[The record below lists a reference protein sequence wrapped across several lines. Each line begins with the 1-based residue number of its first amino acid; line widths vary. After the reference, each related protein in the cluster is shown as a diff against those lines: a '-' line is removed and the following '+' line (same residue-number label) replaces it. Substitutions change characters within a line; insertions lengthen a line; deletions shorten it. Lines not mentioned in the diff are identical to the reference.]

1 MGGLFYNLLF
11 ANMELVLKFNKLKL
25 LLILLFSLPLYS
37 QNVRKIELNTPIH
50 QIAEEYIVEG
60 IDTANSENTDLILL
74 VIDTPGGYIKNV
86 EKIQRAIIESKVP
99 VVAFVYPSGARAASG
114 GVFVAVAADFI
125 AMAPGTTIGSAH
137 PVSGLP
143 IPISP
148 SNPQNPSEKQKS
160 EDSVMLDKIVND
172 LNAHLRSIAEI
183 RGRNPE
189 PIQKMVKESISL
201 TEKEALEQKVIE
213 FIAKDSDELFENLKG
228 KTLKRFDGSET
239 KLPLYFNEPKL
250 IKMTFRQTVLSFIA
264 SPEIAFVLLLLGV
277 LGLFVEFK
285 SPGLIF
291 PGVIGGIAILLYL
304 LSLPILPVNGIGILL
319 ILLGMVFF
327 ILEIKVVSY
336 GILGIGGTV
345 ALITGSLML
354 YKGNPLT
361 GQGLHITFVLPIV
374 LAFVAILAFLVYLAI
389 KAFKNPVQAGAEI
402 LIGKIGVVKEKI
414 EPSKNGKVFVFGE
427 YWNAQAVQVI
437 EPEEKVKIVGIEGML
452 LKVEPVKT
460 VGG

>member
-1 MGGLFYNLLF
+1 M
-11 ANMELVLKFNKLKL
+11 KKIKLSF
-25 LLILLFSLPLYS
+25 LLILLFSLSLFPQS
-37 QNVRKIELNTPIH
+37 VSKIELNTAIHPIT
-50 QIAEEYIVEG
+50 EEYIVEG
-60 IDTANSENTDLILL
+60 IEKANRENSDLILL

-99 VVAFVYPSGARAASG
+99 VVAFVYPSGAMAASG

-148 SNPQNPSEKQKS
+148 TNPQNPDEKQKG
-160 EDSVMLDKIVND
+160 EDSVMLDKIINN
-172 LNAHLRSIAEI
+172 LNAHLRSIAVI

-201 TEKEALEQKVIE
+201 TEKEALEQNVIE
-213 FIAKDSDELFENLKG
+213 LIAKDYNDLFENLKG
-228 KTLKRFDGSET
+228 KTLKRFDGTET
-239 KLPLYFNEPKL
+239 KLPLFFNEPQL
-250 IKMTFRQTVLSFIA
+250 IKMTFRQKVLSSIANPEVAFI
-264 SPEIAFVLLLLGV
+264 LLLLGV

-304 LSLPILPVNGIGILL
+304 LSLPLLPVNVVGILL
-319 ILLGMVFF
+319 VLLGIVFF

-345 ALITGSLML
+345 ALIIGSLML

-361 GQGLHITFVLPIV
+361 GEGLHITFVLPIV

-389 KAFKNPVQAGAEI
+389 KAFKNPVQAGPET
-402 LIGKIGVVKEKI
+402 LIGQIAIVKEKI
-414 EPSKNGKVFVFGE
+414 EPSKTGKVFVFGE
-427 YWNAQAVQVI
+427 YWSAQSDEVI
-437 EPEEKVKIVGIEGML
+437 ESEVKVKIVGIEGMV
-452 LKVEPVKT
+452 LKVKPLME